1 MAIPASST
9 TIIRVPVRGG
19 ILRGIL
25 RELLPLLCC
34 GCVHGPG
41 SRIGRVTLVLV
52 RASRMGNATT
62 MKKKTLSYWKL
73 NGNPGKWEDCRPSEN
88 YYNSVL
94 VMLHKCLTLFCTV
107 FIFGWCSANNKKSP
121 TLCNSCWSMNTN
133 FFPWKLV
140 SFSSSSYTQG
150 MFKAIARPRRGWWSQ
165 PTYNQKAHFI
175 SIGAGRSDLSPPL
188 PLRFASPKLP
198 HFGFFFVLSL
208 SHSTL
213 LWLITFNGGHGHVG
227 GFNFRLPSA
236 ACPMVFPLRYFCFPT
251 SLAIRH

>member
-1 MAIPASST
+1 
-9 TIIRVPVRGG
+9 
-19 ILRGIL
+19 
-25 RELLPLLCC
+25 
-34 GCVHGPG
+34 
-41 SRIGRVTLVLV
+41 
-52 RASRMGNATT
+52 
-62 MKKKTLSYWKL
+62 
-73 NGNPGKWEDCRPSEN
+73 
-88 YYNSVL
+88 
-94 VMLHKCLTLFCTV
+94 
-107 FIFGWCSANNKKSP
+107 
-121 TLCNSCWSMNTN
+121 MNTN

-150 MFKAIARPRRGWWSQ
+150 MFKAIARPRRGRWSQ

-188 PLRFASPKLP
+188 PLRFGSLKLP

-236 ACPMVFPLRYFCFPT
+236 ACPMLVASTAIFLFSYKLSHMALIGCDPKDSASLPLHPT
-251 SLAIRH
+251 LSGWTSNRCQFEWHKIIQAFLRSGRARSSERQNTFANFLVKFTILISIP